1 MITPI
6 TSIARLARQTR
17 AVSVPLL
24 VAGALVAGC
33 GTVAANPGGV
43 NEPDAHSTGH
53 AASTSTSAPTAS
65 ASATPVPTVT
75 GGPVTA
81 GATAC
86 VGWPSDAPHG
96 KLTALF
102 QPVAVERCVTGIQA
116 IAGKGE
122 WETATM
128 ERSTDKLATLVAV
141 LLQPSA
147 RVQPGIFCPEYVVIP
162 PQLVLI
168 SSAGQKLIPQLPLG
182 SCGSTGARVLT
193 TLASMSWQPVS
204 VRLISKVSSTAPP
217 RTLPGASIGPS
228 LPLPKALRTGAPA
241 APAVGAN

>member
-1 MITPI
+1 
-6 TSIARLARQTR
+6 
-17 AVSVPLL
+17 
-24 VAGALVAGC
+24 
-33 GTVAANPGGV
+33 
-43 NEPDAHSTGH
+43 
-53 AASTSTSAPTAS
+53 
-65 ASATPVPTVT
+65 VPTVT